1 MERYRV
7 NKKWKDIGLRKCDFV
22 AKTQFFFDNSK
33 TAKKLFRLVFV
44 NLANCEII
52 GQIWLGVFL
61 TVYVYL
67 YYFHLSLNI
76 WDSHLLKFVFA
87 LGFYSV
93 IEFES
98 QFYQNVLYY
107 IINQKFNAI

>member
-22 AKTQFFFDNSK
+22 TKTQFFFNNSK

-52 GQIWLGVFL
+52 GQINYDFFWLSM
-61 TVYVYL
+61 YL